1 MRPLAGKTALVT
13 GAARGIGRAI
23 ALRLAAKGMR
33 LALAD
38 RDTTRLDK
46 TRRDVEHAGV
56 ETFACDCE
64 LTDPASV
71 DDLAGKMLRRW
82 AGVDLLVNNAGVAH
96 YGSTHEMDR
105 ADIDRL
111 LAVNL
116 WAPVRLTHALL
127 PALLARPESHV
138 LNVCSVLGLTVMP
151 KVTLYCASKHGL
163 VGFSETLRVEY
174 GRLGLGVTT
183 LCPGFVRTALI
194 DEAPVL
200 GAPLRQPP
208 LLLCVTP
215 DRIARAAVDAVQR
228 NRRLVVVDPV
238 GRWLR
243 GAIAV
248 APGLFDWMNSL
259 GRSKRVAQKRA
270 ELEALSADRE
280 SALRLKLGLSPIETP
295 RSRDRVA
302 A

>member
-23 ALRLAAKGMR
+23 ALRLAAKGVR

-38 RDTTRLDK
+38 RDAARLAL
-46 TRRDVEHAGV
+46 TVREVEGRGV

-71 DDLAGKMLRRW
+71 DELAGAMLRRW

-96 YGSTHEMDR
+96 YGPVHAMTE
-105 ADIDRL
+105 AQIDGL
-111 LAVNL
+111 LAVNFH
-116 WAPVRLTHALL
+116 APIRLTHALL
-127 PALLARPESHV
+127 PSLLARPESHV
-138 LNVCSVLGLTVMP
+138 LNVGSVLGLAVMP
-151 KVTLYCASKHGL
+151 KVALYCASKHGL

-174 GRLGLGVTT
+174 GRWGLGVTT

-194 DEAPVL
+194 DAAPAA
-200 GAPLRQPP
+200 GMSLRQPP
-208 LLLCVTP
+208 RVLCVTP
-215 DRIARAAVDAVQR
+215 DQIARAAVAGIEW
-228 NRRLVVVDPV
+228 NRRRVVVDPV

-243 GAIAV
+243 GAMAL
-248 APGLFDWMNSL
+248 APGVFDWMNSL
-259 GRSKRVAQKRA
+259 GRSKRIAQKRA
-270 ELEALSADRE
+270 ELEALSADPE
-280 SALRLKLGLSPIETP
+280 EALRMKLGIAPERTPLSGKPL
-295 RSRDRVA
+295 A

>member
-38 RDTTRLDK
+38 RDAARLAL
-46 TRRDVEHAGV
+46 TVREVEGLGV
-56 ETFACDCE
+56 ETYACDCE

-71 DDLAGKMLRRW
+71 DELAGAMLRRW
-82 AGVDLLVNNAGVAH
+82 AGVDLLVNNAGIAH
-96 YGSTHEMDR
+96 YGPVHAMTE
-105 ADIDRL
+105 AQIERL
-111 LAVNL
+111 LAVNFH
-116 WAPVRLTHALL
+116 APIRLTHALL
-127 PALLARPESHV
+127 PSLLVRPESHV
-138 LNVCSVLGLTVMP
+138 LNVGSVLGLAVMP
-151 KVTLYCASKHGL
+151 KVALYCASKHGL

-174 GRLGLGVTT
+174 GRHGLGVTT

-194 DEAPVL
+194 DQASAV

-208 LLLCVTP
+208 RILCVTP
-215 DRIARAAVDAVQR
+215 DQIARAAVAGIER
-228 NRRLVVVDPV
+228 NRRRVMVDPV

-248 APGLFDWMNSL
+248 APGVFEWMHTL
-259 GRSKRVAQKRA
+259 GRSKRIAQKRA
-270 ELEALSADRE
+270 ELAALSPDSE
-280 SALRLKLGLSPIETP
+280 VALRIKLGIAPEATSLSGKPL
-295 RSRDRVA
+295 A